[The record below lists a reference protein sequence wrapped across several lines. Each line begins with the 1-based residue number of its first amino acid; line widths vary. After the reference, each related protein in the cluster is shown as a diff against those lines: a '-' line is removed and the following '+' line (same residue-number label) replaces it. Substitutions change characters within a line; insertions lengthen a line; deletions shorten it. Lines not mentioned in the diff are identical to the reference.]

1 MLHAT
6 MTRAAYEEFCVD
18 FFNGSNAC
26 LLPKKIEDEL
36 ERINLQLSTEN
47 IEQSLRLIFK
57 ELFLEGVNLGRII
70 ASLGFIKILYNR
82 YAWCNKNQLIEIL
95 LDELEPVRG

>member
-26 LLPKKIEDEL
+26 LLPKKLEDEL
-36 ERINLQLSTEN
+36 DRK
-47 IEQSLRLIFK
+47 F
-57 ELFLEGVNLGRII
+57 
-70 ASLGFIKILYNR
+70 
-82 YAWCNKNQLIEIL
+82 
-95 LDELEPVRG
+95 D